1 VDWREDGKQVESR
14 VREESRLSEPKINLG
29 RYMLPWLQPDLY
41 IPYGILGGPGYG
53 KTLGHQAEVNIKA
66 EMTDPFSVTESA
78 VGVISLGLTV
88 CQGLITYYGNFKA
101 FHEQIDVTDQMAGL
115 ESVLKV
121 LRHVLM
127 NASVLST
134 CETAPSAAAAI
145 DSILK
150 CHEGLN
156 KLG

>member
-1 VDWREDGKQVESR
+1 
-14 VREESRLSEPKINLG
+14 
-29 RYMLPWLQPDLY
+29 M
-41 IPYGILGGPGYG
+41 
-53 KTLGHQAEVNIKA
+53 A
-66 EMTDPFSVTESA
+66 DPFSVTGSA

-88 CQGLITYYGNFKA
+88 CQGLLAYYGQFKA
-101 FHEQIDVTDQMAGL
+101 FHEQIDEVTDRMATL
-115 ESVLKV
+115 ETILKA
-121 LRHVLM
+121 LQHVLI

-156 KLG
+156 KLEECLKNAMRRSQHAAQLVTTSKSVDFYIPSDARHSWLLRKQ